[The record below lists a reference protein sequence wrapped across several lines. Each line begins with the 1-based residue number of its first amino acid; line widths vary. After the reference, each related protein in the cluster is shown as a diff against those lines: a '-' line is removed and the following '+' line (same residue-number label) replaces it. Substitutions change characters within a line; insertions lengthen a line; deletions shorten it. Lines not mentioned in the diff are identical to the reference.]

1 MPPLKP
7 PLLCTDL
14 SSCFIANAAALDKRN
29 ISASVALCISDI
41 TAIENQFTSLKT
53 SVDGFTASS
62 GYVGL
67 LSIHSKAQTVQ
78 SQLLKAGT
86 DCCAVPTVIST
97 EENDAILTALTTLV
111 PDVEGAMVSFVT
123 KKPVFQSTL
132 NGANA
137 IKNDII
143 AMHTKHTPLN
153 TCFSSVIPPISIPEQ
168 GNLLGQI
175 EDAYNYAEREYS
187 NSPATL

>member
-1 MPPLKP
+1 
-7 PLLCTDL
+7 
-14 SSCFIANAAALDKRN
+14 
-29 ISASVALCISDI
+29 
-41 TAIENQFTSLKT
+41 
-53 SVDGFTASS
+53 
-62 GYVGL
+62 
-67 LSIHSKAQTVQ
+67 
-78 SQLLKAGT
+78 
-86 DCCAVPTVIST
+86 
-97 EENDAILTALTTLV
+97 
-111 PDVEGAMVSFVT
+111 MVSFVT